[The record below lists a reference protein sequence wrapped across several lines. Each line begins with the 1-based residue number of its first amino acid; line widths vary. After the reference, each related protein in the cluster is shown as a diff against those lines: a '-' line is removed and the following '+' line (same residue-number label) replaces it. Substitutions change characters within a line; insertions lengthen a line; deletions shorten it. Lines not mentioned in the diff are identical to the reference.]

1 MRISTSTI
9 QQGALDAMLRQ
20 QAQLARTQN
29 EVATGR
35 RIQTPADDPPAAARL
50 AVLERGLAEST
61 RFGANAD
68 VATNRLQ
75 YEEQAIA
82 DSINTLQR
90 MQELALQANNSLL
103 DEDSRRMIGAE
114 LEALLQGLTDTGNRQ
129 DAGGEYLFAGFSTR
143 TRPFDRDGSGFS
155 FRGDPGVRFV
165 QIGPDQRVADGHSG
179 ADVFMRVREGNGTFV
194 TAASVTNT
202 GTGIIAAGAVLNPSA
217 WVSDD
222 YTVSFTSPTDYEIR
236 DSASTLVTSGS
247 YTSGAAITFNGV
259 SLTIG
264 GSPAAGDSFE
274 VNAATTQSLFETGQR
289 LVEAV
294 NSGGATT
301 AARAQFASR
310 MGTLIEQVTT
320 GIDHLSG
327 IRAEIGS
334 RLNTL
339 ESSSNAREQLA
350 VETQKVI
357 SDLRDIDYAEAI
369 TRMNSQLV
377 ALQAA
382 QQSYTRLSNLSLF
395 NYL

>member
-50 AVLERGLAEST
+50 AVLERGLAENN

-82 DSINTLQR
+82 DATETLQR

-103 DEDSRRMIGAE
+103 DDDSRRMIGAE

-129 DAGGEYLFAGFSTR
+129 DAGGEYLFAGYSTR
-143 TRPFDRDGSGFS
+143 TRPFDRDGTGFS

-165 QIGPDQRVADGHSG
+165 QIGPAQRIADGHSG
-179 ADVFMRVREGNGTFV
+179 LDVFMQVREGNGTFV
-194 TAASVTNT
+194 TAARVTNT
-202 GTGIIAAGAVLNPSA
+202 GTGIIAAGAVLNPAA
-217 WVSDD
+217 WVADD
-222 YTVSFTSPTDYEIR
+222 YTVSFTSPTEYEIR
-236 DSASTLVTSGS
+236 DSASTLVTTGT
-247 YTSGAAITFNGV
+247 YTAGASITFNGV

-264 GSPAAGDSFE
+264 GSPATGDSFE
-274 VNAATTQSLFETGQR
+274 VNAASTQSLFDTAQR

-294 NSGGATT
+294 NSGGATP

-310 MGTLIEQVTT
+310 MGTLIEQLTT

-334 RLNTL
+334 RLNTI

>member
-20 QAQLARTQN
+20 QAQLARTQS

-50 AVLERGLAEST
+50 AVLERGLAESR

-68 VATNRLQ
+68 IAVNRLR

-82 DSINTLQR
+82 DATGTLQR

-103 DEDSRRMIGAE
+103 DNDSRRMIGAE
-114 LEALLQGLTDTGNRQ
+114 LESLLQGLMDIANRQ
-129 DAGGEYLFAGFSTR
+129 DAGGEFLFAGFSSR
-143 TRPFDRDGSGFS
+143 TKPFERDATGYS

-165 QIGPDQRVADGHSG
+165 QIGPSQQVADGHSG
-179 ADVFMRVREGNGTFV
+179 RDVFMQVREGNGTFV
-194 TAASVTNT
+194 TDARATNV
-202 GTGIIAAGAVLNPSA
+202 GTGIIAAGALLDPAA
-217 WVSDD
+217 WVADD
-222 YTVSFTSPTDYEIR
+222 YTVVFTSPSAYEIR
-236 DSASTLVTSGS
+236 DSANALVTSGI
-247 YTSGAAITFNGV
+247 YTSGASIGFNGISIAISGTPQV
-259 SLTIG
+259 
-264 GSPAAGDSFE
+264 GDIFE
-274 VNAATTQSLFETGQR
+274 VNAAGTQSLFETAR
-289 LVEAV
+289 ALVDTV
-294 NSGGATT
+294 NAGGVTPG
-301 AARAQFASR
+301 ARAQFASR
-310 MGTLIEQVTT
+310 MGTLIEQLTT

-327 IRAEIGS
+327 IRAEIGT
-334 RLNTL
+334 RLSTI
-339 ESSSNAREQLA
+339 ESASNAREALE
-350 VETQKVI
+350 VETQRVI
-357 SDLRDIDYAEAI
+357 SELRDVDYAEAI

>member
-35 RIQTPADDPPAAARL
+35 RIQSPADDPPAAARL
-50 AVLERGLAEST
+50 AVLERGLAESN

-82 DSINTLQR
+82 DATDTLQR

-103 DEDSRRMIGAE
+103 DDDSRRMIGAE
-114 LEALLQGLTDTGNRQ
+114 LEALLQGLTDIANRQ
-129 DAGGEYLFAGFSTR
+129 DASGEYLFSGYSTR
-143 TRPFDRDGSGFS
+143 TRPFERDAAGFS

-165 QIGPDQRVADGHSG
+165 QIGPSQRIADGHSG
-179 ADVFMRVREGNGTFV
+179 EDVFVQVREGNGTFV
-194 TAASVTNT
+194 TAARAANT
-202 GTGIIAAGAVLNPSA
+202 GTGIVSAGALLDPAA
-217 WVSDD
+217 WVRDD
-222 YTVSFTSPTDYEIR
+222 YTVSFTAPDTYEIR
-236 DSASTLVTSGS
+236 DSSSALVATGS
-247 YTSGAAITFNGV
+247 YTAGAAISFNGV
-259 SLTIG
+259 SLSIG
-264 GSPAAGDSFE
+264 GTPATGDVFE
-274 VNAATTQSLFETGQR
+274 VNAAGTQTLFETAQS
-289 LVEAV
+289 LVDAV
-294 NSGGATT
+294 NQGGA
-301 AARAQFASR
+301 APAGRAQFATR
-310 MGTLIEQVTT
+310 MGTLIEQLST

-334 RLNTL
+334 RISTI
-339 ESSSNAREQLA
+339 ESSANAREQLA

-382 QQSYTRLSNLSLF
+382 QQSYTRLSSLSLF

>member
-1 MRISTSTI
+1 MRIATITI

-50 AVLERGLAEST
+50 AVLERGLSENT

-82 DSINTLQR
+82 DAIGTLQR
-90 MQELALQANNSLL
+90 MQELALQANNTLL
-103 DEDSRRMIGAE
+103 DDDSRRMVGAE
-114 LEALLQGLTDTGNRQ
+114 LEALLQGLTDAANRQ
-129 DAGGEYLFAGFSTR
+129 DASGEYLFAGYSTR
-143 TRPFDRDGSGFS
+143 TQPFVRDGAGFS

-165 QIGPDQRVADGHSG
+165 QIGPAQRIADGHSG
-179 ADVFMRVREGNGTFV
+179 EEVFVQVREGNGTFV
-194 TAASVTNT
+194 TASANTNT
-202 GTGIIAAGAVLNPSA
+202 GTGIVSAGALLNPAA
-217 WVSDD
+217 WVEDD
-222 YTVSFTSPTDYEIR
+222 YTLSFTAPDTYEIR
-236 DSASTLVTSGS
+236 DSANALVTSGP
-247 YTSGAAITFNGV
+247 YIAGAAITFNGV
-259 SLTIG
+259 SLTIAG
-264 GSPAAGDSFE
+264 APATGDSFG
-274 VNAATTQSLFETGQR
+274 VNAASTESLFDTAKR
-289 LVEAV
+289 LIDAV
-294 NSGGATT
+294 NAGGATP
-301 AARAQFASR
+301 AARAQFSSR
-310 MGTLIEQVTT
+310 MGTLLEQLTT

-327 IRAEIGS
+327 VRAEIGS
-334 RLNTL
+334 RLNTID
-339 ESSSNAREQLA
+339 SSSNARELLS
-350 VETQKVI
+350 VEAQKVI

-382 QQSYTRLSNLSLF
+382 QQSYTRLANLSLF

>member
-9 QQGALDAMLRQ
+9 QQGALDGILRQ

-50 AVLERGLAEST
+50 AVLERGFAENR

-68 VATNRLQ
+68 IAVNRLQ

-82 DSINTLQR
+82 DATDTLQR

-103 DEDSRRMIGAE
+103 DSDSRRMIGTE
-114 LEALLQGLTDTGNRQ
+114 LQALLQGLTDIANRQ
-129 DAGGEYLFAGFSTR
+129 DAGGEFLFAGYSTR
-143 TRPFDRDGSGFS
+143 TRPFEREPSGYS
-155 FRGDPGVRFV
+155 YRGDPGERMV
-165 QIGPDQRVADGHSG
+165 QIGPSQQVADGHSG
-179 ADVFMRVREGNGTFV
+179 LDVFMRVREGNGTFV
-194 TAASVTNT
+194 TEARSANV
-202 GTGIIAAGAVLNPSA
+202 GTGVIAAGALLDTSA
-217 WVSDD
+217 WVADD
-222 YTVSFTSPTDYEIR
+222 YTIAFTSPTGYEIR
-236 DSASTLVTSGS
+236 DSANALVTTGT
-247 YTSGAAITFNGV
+247 YTSGASIGFNGITV
-259 SLTIG
+259 TISG
-264 GSPAAGDSFE
+264 APQTGDTFE
-274 VNAATTQSLFETGQR
+274 VNEAETQSLFETAQG
-289 LVEAV
+289 LVDTV
-294 NSGGATT
+294 NAGGISPG
-301 AARAQFASR
+301 ARAQFASR
-310 MGTLIEQVTT
+310 MATLIEQLTT

-327 IRAEIGS
+327 IRAEIGT
-334 RLNTL
+334 RLSTI
-339 ESSSNAREQLA
+339 ESSANAREALE

-357 SDLRDIDYAEAI
+357 SELRDVDYAEAI

>member
-35 RIQTPADDPPAAARL
+35 RIQSPADDPPAAARL
-50 AVLERGLAEST
+50 AVLERGLAESN

-82 DSINTLQR
+82 DATDTLQR

-103 DEDSRRMIGAE
+103 DDDSRRMIGAE
-114 LEALLQGLTDTGNRQ
+114 LEALLQGLTDTANRQ
-129 DAGGEYLFAGFSTR
+129 DASGEFLFSGYSTR
-143 TRPFDRDGSGFS
+143 TRPFDRDATGTT
-155 FRGDPGVRFV
+155 FRGDPGVRTV
-165 QIGPDQRVADGHSG
+165 QIGPSQRIADGHSG
-179 ADVFMRVREGNGTFV
+179 DDVFMQVREGNGTFV
-194 TAASVTNT
+194 TVARPANT
-202 GTGIIAAGAVLNPSA
+202 GTGIVSAGALFDPAA
-217 WVSDD
+217 WVRDD
-222 YTVSFTSPTDYEIR
+222 YAVTFTAPDAYEIR
-236 DSASTLVTSGS
+236 DSANALISTGT
-247 YTSGAAITFNGV
+247 YTAGAAITFNGV
-259 SLTIG
+259 SISIG
-264 GSPAAGDSFE
+264 GTPAAGDVFE
-274 VNAATTQSLFETGQR
+274 VNAAGRQSLFETAQL
-289 LVEAV
+289 LVDAV
-294 NSGGATT
+294 NQGGSAP
-301 AARAQFASR
+301 AGRAQFASR
-310 MGTLIEQVTT
+310 MGTLIEQLST

-334 RLNTL
+334 RISTI
-339 ESSSNAREQLA
+339 ESSANAREQLA

-382 QQSYTRLSNLSLF
+382 QQSYTRLSSLSLF

>member
-50 AVLERGLAEST
+50 AVLERGLAENI
-61 RFGANAD
+61 RFGGNAD
-68 VATNRLQ
+68 VAINRLQ

-82 DSINTLQR
+82 DATDTLQR

-103 DEDSRRMIGAE
+103 DDDSRRLIGAE
-114 LEALLQGLTDTGNRQ
+114 LESLLQGLSDTANRQ
-129 DAGGEYLFAGFSTR
+129 DAGGEFLFAGYRSQ
-143 TRPFDRDGSGFS
+143 TRPFERDGSGFA

-165 QIGPDQRVADGHSG
+165 QIGPTQSIADGHSG
-179 ADVFMRVREGNGTFV
+179 QDVFMNVREGNGTFV
-194 TAASVTNT
+194 AVASTSNT
-202 GTGIIAAGAVLNPSA
+202 GTGVVAAGALLDRAA
-217 WVSDD
+217 WIADD
-222 YTVSFTSPTDYEIR
+222 YTVAFTSPTAYEIR
-236 DSASTLVTSGS
+236 NSANTLVSSGT
-247 YTSGAAITFNGV
+247 YNADAAIVFNGV
-259 SLTIG
+259 SLAIG

-274 VNAATTQSLFETGQR
+274 VNAATTQSVFDTAQQ

-294 NSGGATT
+294 NRGGTT
-301 AARAQFASR
+301 PASRAQFASQ
-310 MGTLIEQVTT
+310 MGTLIAQLAT

-327 IRAEIGS
+327 VRAEIGS
-334 RLNTL
+334 RLNTID
-339 ESSSNAREQLA
+339 SSANAREQLA

-357 SDLRDIDYAEAI
+357 SDLRDVDYSEAI

-382 QQSYTRLSNLSLF
+382 QQSYTRVSNLSLF

>member
-20 QAQLARTQN
+20 QAQLARTQS

-50 AVLERGLAEST
+50 AMLERGLAESR

-68 VATNRLQ
+68 IAVNRLQ

-82 DSINTLQR
+82 DATGTLQR

-103 DEDSRRMIGAE
+103 DNDSRRMIGAE
-114 LEALLQGLTDTGNRQ
+114 LESLLQSLMDIANRQ
-129 DAGGEYLFAGFSTR
+129 DAGGEFLFAGFSSR
-143 TRPFDRDGSGFS
+143 TKPFKRDATGYS

-165 QIGPDQRVADGHSG
+165 QIGPSQQVADGHSG
-179 ADVFMRVREGNGTFV
+179 RDVFMQVREGNGTFV
-194 TAASVTNT
+194 TDARATNV
-202 GTGIIAAGAVLNPSA
+202 GTGIIAAGALLDPAA
-217 WVSDD
+217 WVADD
-222 YTVSFTSPTDYEIR
+222 YTVVFTSPSAYEIR
-236 DSASTLVTSGS
+236 DSANALVTSGI
-247 YTSGAAITFNGV
+247 YTSGASIGFNGISIAISGTPQV
-259 SLTIG
+259 
-264 GSPAAGDSFE
+264 GDIFE
-274 VNAATTQSLFETGQR
+274 VNAAGTQSLFETAR
-289 LVEAV
+289 ALVDTV
-294 NSGGATT
+294 NAGGVTPG
-301 AARAQFASR
+301 ARAQFASR
-310 MGTLIEQVTT
+310 MGTLIEQLTT

-327 IRAEIGS
+327 IRAEIGT
-334 RLNTL
+334 RLSTI
-339 ESSSNAREQLA
+339 ESASNAREALE
-350 VETQKVI
+350 VETQRVI
-357 SDLRDIDYAEAI
+357 SELRDVDYAEAI